1 MWISKAYRE
10 KDKAGEMEKAGGTA
24 RVRRRRW
31 SHGLYG
37 KGGEGRRRGLKR
49 EMQVVAMKVWE
60 LRLEPARMKDKD
72 RG

>member
-10 KDKAGEMEKAGGTA
+10 KGKAGEMEKAGRTA

-49 EMQVVAMKVWE
+49 VVAMKVWE